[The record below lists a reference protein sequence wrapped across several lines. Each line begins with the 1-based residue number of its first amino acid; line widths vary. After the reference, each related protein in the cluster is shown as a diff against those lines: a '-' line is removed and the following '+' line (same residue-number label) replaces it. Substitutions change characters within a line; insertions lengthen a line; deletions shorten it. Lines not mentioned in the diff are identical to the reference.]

1 MSMSRLLAAVL
12 LTASHATLAQQLA
25 QPSVDAGTQIQQIP
39 PAPMPPRPAPAIP
52 TGAPPAAVADTAPAG
67 PTTRVTSLT
76 LTGQTLFAEA
86 ELIAAAGF
94 VPNRDLDLGQLR
106 ALAAKIAAFYNDRGY
121 FLAQAY
127 LPAQDI
133 ADGVVAIAVIEGRYG
148 KITLRNSSRLSD
160 RVAQGILSGIDSGD
174 IAATA
179 PLERR
184 LLLLS
189 DVPGIVVTST
199 LSPGATAGTSD
210 LLVAIANG
218 DPVSGS
224 VEADNG
230 GNRYTGA
237 YRFGGTVYVNNPTG
251 NGDQIS
257 LRGLVSTSGLSY
269 GRAAYQAPVGKA
281 TVGVAVS
288 HIDYDL
294 GREFKSLDAD
304 GSADI
309 VGVFGSY
316 PLIRS
321 RDANLY
327 ALVGAD
333 AKWFE
338 DRFGAAGLVSHRRAK
353 VLTFGLAGDNR
364 DDIGGGGW
372 NAYTIGAS
380 LGDLDIR
387 TPADFALD
395 QLTARSHG
403 SFGKLQ
409 ASVARLQTVSERWS
423 LYGAVRGQLASKN
436 LDSSEKMELGGAYA
450 VRAYPE
456 GEAYGDEGY
465 LATLEARYLFP
476 AFDPLPGQLQAI
488 AFVDAGAV
496 RYAKNPWFSGSNSA
510 HRSGYGAGLI
520 WAAPN
525 DFIVKAT
532 YARKLGS
539 QEATS
544 APDRDGRFWFQVA
557 KLF

>member
-1 MSMSRLLAAVL
+1 MLMPRLLAAVL

-25 QPSVDAGTQIQQIP
+25 QPPVDAGTQIQQIP
-39 PAPMPPRPAPAIP
+39 PAPLPPRPAPAIP
-52 TGAPPAAVADTAPAG
+52 TLAPPGTVADAAPAG

-86 ELIAAAGF
+86 ALIAASGF

-106 ALAAKIAAFYNDRGY
+106 ALAARIAAFYNERGY

-133 ADGVVAIAVIEGRYG
+133 DDGGVTIAVVEGRYG
-148 KITLRNSSRLSD
+148 KIELRNASRLSD
-160 RVAQGILSGIDSGD
+160 RVAHGILSGLNRGD

-189 DVPGIVVTST
+189 DVPGIVVKST
-199 LSPGATAGTSD
+199 LSPGAAPGTSD
-210 LLVAIANG
+210 LRVDIENG
-218 DPVSGS
+218 DALSGS

-237 YRFGGTVYVNNPTG
+237 YRFGGTVYAHNPTG

-281 TVGVAVS
+281 TLGVAYS

-304 GSADI
+304 GAADI
-309 VGVFGSY
+309 VSLFGSY
-316 PLIRS
+316 PLVRS

-327 ALVGAD
+327 ALIGAD

-338 DRFGAAGLVSHRRAK
+338 DSFGAAGLVSRRRAR
-353 VLTFGLAGDNR
+353 VLTFGLAGDAR
-364 DDIGGGGW
+364 DAIGGGGW
-372 NAYTIGAS
+372 NAYSIGAS
-380 LGDLDIR
+380 VGDLDLR

-395 QLTARSHG
+395 QLTARSDG
-403 SFGKLQ
+403 RFGKLQ
-409 ASVARLQTVSERWS
+409 ASVARVQTISGPLS

-476 AFDPLPGQLQAI
+476 AATPLPGQLQAI

-496 RYAKNPWFSGSNSA
+496 RYAKNPWFTGSNSA

-520 WAAPN
+520 WSAPN
-525 DFIVKAT
+525 DFIAKAT

-539 QEATS
+539 QDATS

>member
-1 MSMSRLLAAVL
+1 MLMSRLTAALL
-12 LTASHATLAQQLA
+12 LTASHAALAQQ
-25 QPSVDAGTQIQQIP
+25 PVDAGAQIQQIP
-39 PAPMPPRPAPAIP
+39 PAPVLPRPAAAIP
-52 TGAPPAAVADTAPAG
+52 TLAPPAVAAAAEPAG
-67 PTTRVTSLT
+67 PTTRVTSLR
-76 LTGQTLFAEA
+76 LTGQTLFSEA
-86 ELIAAAGF
+86 ELIAASGF
-94 VPNRDLDLGQLR
+94 VPNSDLDLGQLR
-106 ALAAKIAAFYNDRGY
+106 AIAAKITAYYNERGY

-133 ADGVVAIAVIEGRYG
+133 TDGGVAIAVIEGRYG
-148 KITLRNSSRLSD
+148 KIELRNNSRLAD
-160 RVAQGILSGIDSGD
+160 RVARGILSGIDSGD

-189 DVPGIVVTST
+189 DVPGIVVKST
-199 LSPGATAGTSD
+199 LSPGAAPGTSD
-210 LLVAIANG
+210 LRVDIENG
-218 DPVSGS
+218 DRVNGS
-224 VEADNG
+224 VEADNA

-237 YRFGGTVYVNNPTG
+237 YRFGSTVYFNNPTG
-251 NGDQIS
+251 NGDLIS

-281 TVGVAVS
+281 TLGVAYS

-309 VGVFGSY
+309 VSLFGSY

-321 RDANLY
+321 REANLY

-338 DRFGAAGLVSHRRAK
+338 DRFGAAGLVSRRRAK
-353 VLTFGLAGDNR
+353 VLTFGLAGDNH

-372 NAYTIGAS
+372 NAYSIGAS

-387 TPADFALD
+387 TPADYALD

-403 SFGKLQ
+403 NFGKVQ
-409 ASVARLQTVSERWS
+409 ASFARLQTISGPLS

-476 AFDPLPGQLQAI
+476 AANPLPGQLQAI
-488 AFVDAGAV
+488 AFVDVGAV
-496 RYAKNPWFSGSNSA
+496 RYAKNPWFTGSNSA

-520 WAAPN
+520 WTAPN

-539 QEATS
+539 QDATS

>member
-1 MSMSRLLAAVL
+1 MLISRLTAAVL
-12 LTASHATLAQQLA
+12 LTASHTAFAQT
-25 QPSVDAGTQIQQIP
+25 PVDAGAQIQQIP
-39 PAPMPPRPAPAIP
+39 PAPVPPRPAAVIP
-52 TGAPPAAVADTAPAG
+52 TLAAPVVAADAAPAG
-67 PTTRVTSLT
+67 PTTRVTSLD
-76 LTGQTLFAEA
+76 LTGQTLFSEA
-86 ELIAAAGF
+86 ELIAASGF
-94 VPNRDLDLGQLR
+94 VAGSDLDLGQLR
-106 ALAAKIAAFYNDRGY
+106 ALAARISAYYNQRGY
-121 FLAQAY
+121 FLARAY

-133 ADGVVAIAVIEGRYG
+133 TDGGVTIAVIEGRYG
-148 KITLRNSSRLSD
+148 RIELRNGSRLSD
-160 RVAQGILSGIDSGD
+160 RVARGILSGIDSGD
-174 IAATA
+174 IAETES
-179 PLERR
+179 LERR

-189 DVPGIVVTST
+189 DIPGIAVSST
-199 LSPGATAGTSD
+199 LSPGAEPGTSD
-210 LLVAIANG
+210 LRVDITNG
-218 DPVSGS
+218 DPISGS

-281 TVGVAVS
+281 TLGVAYS

-338 DRFGAAGLVSHRRAK
+338 DRFGAAGLVSRRRAK
-353 VLTFGLAGDNR
+353 VLTFGLAGDNH

-372 NAYTIGAS
+372 NAYSIGAS
-380 LGDLDIR
+380 IGDLDIR

-395 QLTARSHG
+395 QLTARSDG
-403 SFGKLQ
+403 GFGKLQ
-409 ASVARLQTVSERWS
+409 ASVARLQTLSERWS
-423 LYGAVRGQLASKN
+423 LYGAVRGQLASTN

-465 LATLEARYLFP
+465 LATVEARYLFP
-476 AFDPLPGQLQAI
+476 SFTPLPGQLQAI

-496 RYAKNPWFSGSNSA
+496 RYAKNPWFTGSNSA

-539 QEATS
+539 QDATS

>member
-25 QPSVDAGTQIQQIP
+25 QPPVDAGTQIQQIP
-39 PAPMPPRPAPAIP
+39 PAPVPPRPAPALP
-52 TGAPPAAVADTAPAG
+52 TVAPPAAVADTAAAG

-94 VPNRDLDLGQLR
+94 VPNSDLDLGQLR
-106 ALAAKIAAFYNDRGY
+106 ALAARIAAFYNDRGY

-133 ADGVVAIAVIEGRYG
+133 EDGVVAIAVIEGRYG
-148 KITLRNSSRLSD
+148 KIELRNGSRLSD

-189 DVPGIVVTST
+189 DVPGIVVKST
-199 LSPGATAGTSD
+199 LSPGAESGTSD
-210 LLVAIANG
+210 LLVDIENG

-281 TVGVAVS
+281 TVGVAYS

-304 GSADI
+304 GAADI

-372 NAYTIGAS
+372 NAYSVGAS

-423 LYGAVRGQLASKN
+423 LYGAVRAQLASKN

-488 AFVDAGAV
+488 AFVDVGAV
-496 RYAKNPWFSGSNSA
+496 RYAKNPWFTGSNSA

-525 DFIVKAT
+525 DFIVKAI

-539 QEATS
+539 QDATS

>member
-1 MSMSRLLAAVL
+1 MFISRLSAAVL
-12 LTASHATLAQQLA
+12 LMTVSHAALAQQ
-25 QPSVDAGTQIQQIP
+25 PVDAGAQIQQIP
-39 PAPMPPRPAPAIP
+39 PAPAPPRPAATIPALA
-52 TGAPPAAVADTAPAG
+52 APVVEAVTTPAG
-67 PTTRVTSLT
+67 PTTRVTSLN
-76 LTGQTLFAEA
+76 LTGQTLFSEA
-86 ELIAAAGF
+86 ELIAASGF
-94 VPNRDLDLGQLR
+94 VPGSDLDLGQLR
-106 ALAAKIAAFYNDRGY
+106 AIAARIAAFYNQRGY

-133 ADGVVAIAVIEGRYG
+133 TDGGVAIAVIEGRYG
-148 KITLRNSSRLSD
+148 KIELRNSSRLSD
-160 RVAQGILSGIDSGD
+160 RVARGILSGIDSGD
-174 IAATA
+174 IAETKS
-179 PLERR
+179 LERR

-189 DVPGIVVTST
+189 DIPGIAVSST
-199 LSPGATAGTSD
+199 LSPGAEPVTSD
-210 LLVAIANG
+210 LRVDIANG
-218 DPVSGS
+218 DPISGS

-237 YRFGGTVYVNNPTG
+237 YRFGSTVYVNNPTG
-251 NGDQIS
+251 NGDLIS

-281 TVGVAVS
+281 TLGVAYS

-321 RDANLY
+321 RNANLY

-338 DRFGAAGLVSHRRAK
+338 DRFGAAGLVSRRRAK
-353 VLTFGLAGDNR
+353 VLTFGLAGDNH
-364 DDIGGGGW
+364 DGIGGGGW
-372 NAYTIGAS
+372 NAYSVGAS
-380 LGDLDIR
+380 IGDLDIR

-409 ASVARLQTVSERWS
+409 ASVARLQTISGPLS

-476 AFDPLPGQLQAI
+476 AATPLPGQLQAI

-496 RYAKNPWFSGSNSA
+496 RYAKNPWFTGSNSA

-520 WAAPN
+520 WSAPN
-525 DFIVKAT
+525 DFIVKAS

-539 QEATS
+539 QDATS
-544 APDRDGRFWFQVA
+544 GPDRDGRFWFQVA

>member
-1 MSMSRLLAAVL
+1 MLMSRLTAAVL
-12 LTASHATLAQQLA
+12 LTASHAALAQQ
-25 QPSVDAGTQIQQIP
+25 PVDAGAQIQQIP
-39 PAPMPPRPAPAIP
+39 PAPVPPRPAVAIP
-52 TGAPPAAVADTAPAG
+52 TLAPPAVATEAAPAG
-67 PTTRVTSLT
+67 PTTRVTSLR
-76 LTGQTLFAEA
+76 LTGQTLFSEV
-86 ELIAAAGF
+86 ELIAASGF
-94 VPNRDLDLGQLR
+94 VPNSDLDLGQLR
-106 ALAAKIAAFYNDRGY
+106 ALAAKIAAYYNERGY

-133 ADGVVAIAVIEGRYG
+133 TDGGVAIAVIEGRYG
-148 KITLRNSSRLSD
+148 KIELRNSSRLSD
-160 RVAQGILSGIDSGD
+160 RVARGILSGIDSGD
-174 IAATA
+174 IAETRS
-179 PLERR
+179 LERR

-189 DVPGIVVTST
+189 DIPGIAVSST
-199 LSPGATAGTSD
+199 LSPGAEPGTSD
-210 LLVAIANG
+210 LRVDIANG
-218 DPVSGS
+218 DPISGS

-237 YRFGGTVYVNNPTG
+237 YRFGSTVYVNNPTG

-281 TVGVAVS
+281 TVGVAYS

-338 DRFGAAGLVSHRRAK
+338 DRFGAAGLVSRRHAK

-372 NAYTIGAS
+372 NAYSVGAS

-403 SFGKLQ
+403 NFGKLQ

-476 AFDPLPGQLQAI
+476 AFTPLPGQLQAI

-496 RYAKNPWFSGSNSA
+496 RYAKNPWFTGSNSA

-539 QEATS
+539 QDATS